1 MKARGGLK
9 QASRR
14 HCASLR
20 STGHRSRA
28 RFENGERAAIEQ
40 KFTTQRENRF
50 AVCQPARAF
59 RQFMGSRALLPFIKY
74 EPAVCKESSQ
84 GRERERE
91 SRQRYQYPPAL
102 TDFARR

>member
-1 MKARGGLK
+1 MLRKGCCRGGLK
-9 QASRR
+9 QGR
-14 HCASLR
+14 HCAPLR

-59 RQFMGSRALLPFIKY
+59 RQFMGSRALHR
-74 EPAVCKESSQ
+74 S
-84 GRERERE
+84 
-91 SRQRYQYPPAL
+91 
-102 TDFARR
+102 